1 MWKRALNGLVV
12 SSHCQFF
19 SDSNKAA
26 EILDEAFLSILQ
38 EDEEN
43 NPTKLSITEE
53 EEIGN
58 DIFAAPFA
66 KGDHF
71 SFLK

>member
-1 MWKRALNGLVV
+1 MVWFV
-12 SSHCQFF
+12 SFPCQFF

-53 EEIGN
+53 EIGN

-66 KGDHF
+66 KGHHF
-71 SFLK
+71 SFWK